1 MTLDLPP
8 AAAPVVAGRN
18 GGKATKALAGAF
30 ATVTLCTLAT
40 GALVLLACVETTGAG
55 LTAAGLAGAGAG
67 LLAMLVPLAATLVEA
82 AGVAA

>member
-1 MTLDLPP
+1 MTLGLPP

-18 GGKATKALAGAF
+18 GGRATKALAGAF
-30 ATVTLCTLAT
+30 ATVTLCTLST

-55 LTAAGLAGAGAG
+55 LTAAGLAGAG
-67 LLAMLVPLAATLVEA
+67 LLAMFVPLAATLVEA